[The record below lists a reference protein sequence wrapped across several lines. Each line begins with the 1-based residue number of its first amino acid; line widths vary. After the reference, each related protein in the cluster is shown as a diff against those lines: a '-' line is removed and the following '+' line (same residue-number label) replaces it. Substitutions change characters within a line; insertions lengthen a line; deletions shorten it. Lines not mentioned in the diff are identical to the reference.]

1 MGGIRLSES
10 TAVFIHK
17 DWWKKE
23 TYTTQYVLI
32 HYRVLLGFFISIY
45 ISLIGWMWIIC
56 SYGYFGFFLRL
67 GESYRHHVILKSF
80 VWQKTLTVCFML
92 FKWPIFIK
100 TARPLLTSLWKHRL
114 AKFSKNLMNLWRFAI
129 KIKGSGNYDFN

>member
-1 MGGIRLSES
+1 MQKKTLQN
-10 TAVFIHK
+10 AVCK
-17 DWWKKE
+17 N
-23 TYTTQYVLI
+23 T
-32 HYRVLLGFFISIY
+32 LLRFVRFFCISIY
-45 ISLIGWMWIIC
+45 ISLIGWMWVIC
-56 SYGYFGFFLRL
+56 SYGYFGFFLHL

-92 FKWPIFIK
+92 SKWPIFIK

-129 KIKGSGNYDFN
+129 KIIRAQAIMILIKNKPQVFYWEKYLF